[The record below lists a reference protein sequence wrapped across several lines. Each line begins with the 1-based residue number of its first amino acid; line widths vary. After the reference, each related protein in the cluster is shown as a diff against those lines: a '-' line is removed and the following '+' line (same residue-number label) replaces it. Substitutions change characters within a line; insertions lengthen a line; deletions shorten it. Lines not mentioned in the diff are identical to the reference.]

1 MSPSSVFTI
10 TSAHIGSR
18 REMCLTRADNLVN
31 VLVDTVTLLKVEEPV
46 RLLLFP
52 EPDFAFQSKD
62 EKQKD
67 ILRENRREELDWLR

>member
-1 MSPSSVFTI
+1 
-10 TSAHIGSR
+10 
-18 REMCLTRADNLVN
+18 MCLTRADNLVD

-46 RLLLFP
+46 GLLLLP

>member
-1 MSPSSVFTI
+1 
-10 TSAHIGSR
+10 
-18 REMCLTRADNLVN
+18 MCLTRADNLVN